1 MQILMYKIIPKKAG
15 LGPGCPVVRK
25 RVFSKVP
32 HRPWHLKWLGRIS
45 KGKVLKNREKLASS
59 KEKRES

>member
-25 RVFSKVP
+25 RVFSEVP
-32 HRPWHLKWLGRIS
+32 HRP
-45 KGKVLKNREKLASS
+45 LAF
-59 KEKRES
+59 KMVRKDF